1 MKFSIF
7 LFLIISLFSFSYEI
21 TRRQCEM
28 NYTSFKAGC
37 LGGFNG
43 ALCKSQ
49 CQSKYYNCLKFAE
62 EGNN

>member
-21 TRRQCEM
+21 SKRQCEM
-28 NYTSFKAGC
+28 KYTSGKAGC
-37 LGGFNG
+37 LGGFYG

-49 CQSKYYNCLKFAE
+49 CQTSYYNCLKYAE
-62 EGNN
+62 E